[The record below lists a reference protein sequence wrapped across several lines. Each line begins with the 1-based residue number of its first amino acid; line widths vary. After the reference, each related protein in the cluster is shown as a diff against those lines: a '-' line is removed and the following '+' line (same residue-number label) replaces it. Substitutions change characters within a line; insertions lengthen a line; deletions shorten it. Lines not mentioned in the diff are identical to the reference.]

1 MPISHECSYVSAGLT
16 HPGQVRQVN
25 QDAFVAMPEIGVWLV
40 ADGVG
45 GHLQGEMASKLL
57 VEAIGTIGS
66 TEGLDQLTDLV
77 CRKIL
82 AVNDELVQLAKN
94 TGPDTIIG
102 STVAAL
108 IVQGSE
114 CVCVWAGDSRVYGLR
129 QGRLTRLT
137 RDHSP
142 VEDLVEHGTLSRT
155 QAMAHPQANVIYRAV
170 GKEADLQLDVRLYDV
185 RAQDRFLLCTDGL
198 IKEASESEITEQLS
212 GDDCRKS
219 SEALLQLALRHGGHD
234 NIAIIVV
241 DINPNDR
248 GANRR

>member
-57 VEAIGTIGS
+57 VEAVGTISS
-66 TEGLDQLTDLV
+66 TEGLDKLTELV
-77 CRKIL
+77 RGKIL
-82 AVNDELVQLAKN
+82 TVNEELVQLAHN
-94 TGPDTIIG
+94 TGPDAIFG

-129 QGRLTRLT
+129 RGRLTRLT

-142 VEDLVEHGTLSRT
+142 VEDLVEHGTLSRS
-155 QAMAHPQANVIYRAV
+155 QAMVHPQANVIYRAV
-170 GKEADLQLDVRLYDV
+170 GKEADLELDARLYDV
-185 RAQDRFLLCTDGL
+185 HAHDRFLLCTDGL
-198 IKEASESEITEQLS
+198 IKEASDSDITEHLS
-212 GDDCRKS
+212 ADDCRKA
-219 SEALLQLALRHGGHD
+219 SEALLELALQRGGHD
-234 NIAIIVV
+234 NISIIVV
-241 DINPNDR
+241 DIYPNV
-248 GANRR
+248 